1 MNKKFFSFFI
11 GMAMVVAG
19 LTLASCSNND
29 DEKEQSTNTAT
40 STPLVYCSEAMMAYF
55 DVTCTI
61 DGKAVTLT
69 KDNTEAVEQTL
80 YDSNDDPMYF
90 KMRCYKGETK
100 KHTSFPSTSTI
111 VENVKVKSGVDLKTI
126 ERLDQFVMYI
136 RIDTDNTNNNTWD
149 TNYGVLKNK
158 FQEGVHFNEMDA
170 DYLEKY
176 KDVSLTSSV
185 NMTDYKNATY
195 TSSFSVVW

>member
-1 MNKKFFSFFI
+1 MNKKFFSLFI

-29 DEKEQSTNTAT
+29 DEKEPTNTAT

-80 YDSNDDPMYF
+80 HDYNGDPMDF

-100 KHTSFPSTSTI
+100 KHTSFPSSSTI
-111 VENVKVKSGVDLKTI
+111 VENVKVKSGVDLVKI
-126 ERLDQFVMYI
+126 GRLDQFVMYI
-136 RIDTDNTNNNTWD
+136 RIDTDNTNNDTWD
-149 TNYGVLKNK
+149 VNTGELSNK
-158 FQEGVHFNEMDA
+158 FQMGVNFDKMDA
-170 DYLEKY
+170 AYLNNY
-176 KDVSLTSSV
+176 KDVSLTCTV
-185 NMTDYKNATY
+185 NMTNYKNVTY
-195 TSSFSVVW
+195 NSSFNVVW